1 MIFFNHLQLSK
12 LTVKMRV
19 KNTIVT
25 AILLVTIPLFS
36 QQNSES
42 KGIFIKEKSQSY
54 LDSIKKSFVKDA
66 MAACVDSLWMKEL
79 TDLDLY
85 NDLTSDI
92 ANINTDEKVDYELS
106 TELLKSRLEAMNA
119 KSPFRIEYNQSLEN
133 VIKSFL
139 KNRKRAFGRLMA
151 ISEYYFP
158 LFEEEFAKQNVPL
171 EIKYLAVVESA
182 LNPKA
187 VSKMGAT
194 GLWQFMYQTGKQYNL
209 KIDSY
214 IDERSD
220 PLKATAA
227 AAKYMSNMY
236 TIFGDWELVLASY
249 NSGPGNVSKAIRRS
263 GGKQDYWSI
272 RNNLPK
278 ETQGYVPAF
287 LATMYLYE
295 YRKEHGIV
303 PDRAVVQHFATDTVM
318 IRKEMTF
325 KQISDLL
332 EVPIAQIQL
341 LNPSYKLNI
350 VPAYRDEKHFLRLP
364 NDKIALFTS
373 NEDKLYAYVQYQLD
387 EKEAP
392 FRNNTA
398 IATTTNSNTIERES
412 RLKTKYYKVKRGDNL
427 GSIATQNEVSVADL
441 KKWNGL
447 RSNTI
452 AYGQNLKIV
461 STETVVQKTSAATA
475 TAVAANNRA
484 PKEEKNKKENLK
496 DSLIGNQAGVYV
508 VQNGDTF
515 NTIAEK
521 YQVTVAQI
529 KEWNNLTDSNLRQ
542 GVALQITNGG
552 KEAIKMEVAQSPEL
566 KEIFYTVQKGDNL
579 SNIAKKFGASVESLK
594 EWNDLPTV
602 AINLGSQLIVAKDE
616 IAITTNAVA
625 VSTFKVKNTSKTTVK
640 EAADYYVKKGDSLFS
655 IAKKYPGITVS
666 DIIKWNDIKGQNIKP
681 GMKLK
686 ING

>member
-1 MIFFNHLQLSK
+1 MSIK
-12 LTVKMRV
+12 K
-19 KNTIVT
+19 TIVT

-36 QQNSES
+36 QQNSEG
-42 KGIFIKEKSQSY
+42 KGIFIKEKTKSY

-66 MAACVDSLWMKEL
+66 MASCVDSLWMKEL

-85 NDLTSDI
+85 NDITRDI
-92 ANINTDEKVDYELS
+92 VTINTDEKVDYELS

-139 KNRKRAFGRLMA
+139 KYRKKSFGRLMA

-236 TIFGDWELVLASY
+236 AIFGDWELVLASY

-272 RNNLPK
+272 RNHLPK

-318 IRKEMTF
+318 IKKEMTF

-332 EVPIAQIQL
+332 EVPVAQIQL

-350 VPAYRDEKHFLRLP
+350 IPSYRDEKHYLRLP

-392 FRNNTA
+392 FRNSTV
-398 IATTTNSNTIERES
+398 IASATNNSSTEREGQ
-412 RLKTKYYKVKRGDNL
+412 LKTKYYKVKRGDNL
-427 GSIATQNEVSVADL
+427 GNIASSNDVSVADL

-447 RSNTI
+447 RSSTI
-452 AYGQNLKIV
+452 AYGQNLKIITNETIVKSPTV
-461 STETVVQKTSAATA
+461 SSTTDIVV
-475 TAVAANNRA
+475 NNRT
-484 PKEEKNKKENLK
+484 PKEDKVKKESLK
-496 DSLIGNQAGVYV
+496 DTLIGNKGGVYV
-508 VQNGDTF
+508 VQNGD
-515 NTIAEK
+515 NINAIAEK
-521 YQVTVAQI
+521 HKVTPAQI
-529 KEWNNLTDSNLRQ
+529 IEWNNLTDTTIHQ
-542 GVALQITNGG
+542 GTTLQIAYEP
-552 KEAIKMEVAQSPEL
+552 KETVKMELAQSPEL
-566 KEIFYTVQKGDNL
+566 KEIQYTVQKGDNL
-579 SNIAKKFGASVESLK
+579 SNIAKKFGASVENLK
-594 EWNDLPTV
+594 EWNRLSTASIV
-602 AINLGSQLIVAKDE
+602 LGSQLIVAKDE
-616 IAITTNAVA
+616 IAIATNAVA
-625 VSTFKVKNTSKTTVK
+625 VSAFKVQNKLK
-640 EAADYYVKKGDSLFS
+640 AATQKAEDYYVKKGDSLFS

-666 DIIKWNDIKGQNIKP
+666 DIIKWNDIKGENIKP

>member
-1 MIFFNHLQLSK
+1 
-12 LTVKMRV
+12 
-19 KNTIVT
+19 
-25 AILLVTIPLFS
+25 
-36 QQNSES
+36 
-42 KGIFIKEKSQSY
+42 
-54 LDSIKKSFVKDA
+54 
-66 MAACVDSLWMKEL
+66 MKEL

-85 NDLTSDI
+85 NDITSDI
-92 ANINTDEKVDYELS
+92 QNINTNEKVDYELS

-119 KSPFRIEYNQSLEN
+119 KSPFRIQYNESLEN

-139 KNRKRAFGRLMA
+139 KYRKKSFGRLMA

-187 VSKMGAT
+187 VSRMGAT

-214 IDERSD
+214 VDERSD

-236 TIFGDWELVLASY
+236 AIFGDWELVLASY

-272 RNNLPK
+272 RKNLPK

-318 IRKEMTF
+318 IKKEMSF

-350 VPAYRDEKHFLRLP
+350 IPSYRDEKHYLRLP
-364 NDKIALFTS
+364 NEKIALFTS
-373 NEDKLYAYVQYQLD
+373 NEDKLYAYVQHQLD

-392 FRNNTA
+392 FSNSTA
-398 IATTTNSNTIERES
+398 IASTTNNNTSEQES
-412 RLKTKYYKVKRGDNL
+412 QFKTKYYTVKRGENL
-427 GSIATQNEVSVADL
+427 GVIASKNEVSVAEL

-447 RSNTI
+447 KTNTI
-452 AYGQNLKIV
+452 AFGQNLKIIAK
-461 STETVVQKTSAATA
+461 ETISKSNTNQTTAIALTNKTA
-475 TAVAANNRA
+475 
-484 PKEEKNKKENLK
+484 KQDKNKTENPK
-496 DSLIGNQAGVYV
+496 DTLVESKSGIYL
-508 VQNGDTF
+508 VQNGDTM

-521 YQVTVAQI
+521 HQVTVAQL
-529 KEWNNLTDSNLRQ
+529 KEWNNITDMNLRP
-542 GVALQITNGG
+542 GFALQVASDSKGVIQ
-552 KEAIKMEVAQSPEL
+552 MELAQSPEL
-566 KEIFYTVQKGDNL
+566 KEIQYTVQKGDNL
-579 SNIAKKFGASVESLK
+579 FTIAKKFGASVDNLK
-594 EWNDLPTV
+594 EWNGL
-602 AINLGSQLIVAKDE
+602 ANASIALGSQLIVAKDE

-625 VSTFKVKNTSKTTVK
+625 VSAFKVKSNIKTGGVK
-640 EAADYYVKKGDSLFS
+640 EVENYYVKKGDSLFS

-666 DIIKWNDIKGQNIKP
+666 DIIKWNGIKGENIKP

-686 ING
+686 ISG

>member
-1 MIFFNHLQLSK
+1 M
-12 LTVKMRV
+12 TV
-19 KNTIVT
+19 KNTIAT
-25 AILLVTIPLFS
+25 AILFISIPLFS
-36 QQNSES
+36 QQNSEG
-42 KGIFIKEKSQSY
+42 KGIFVKENNQSY

-66 MAACVDSLWMKEL
+66 MASCVDSLWMKEL

-85 NDLTSDI
+85 NDISSDI
-92 ANINTDEKVDYELS
+92 VNINTDEKVDYELS
-106 TELLKSRLEAMNA
+106 TDLLKSRLEAMNA
-119 KSPFRIEYNQSLEN
+119 KSPFRIEYNESLEN

-139 KNRKRAFGRLMA
+139 KYRKKSFGRLMA

-236 TIFGDWELVLASY
+236 AIFGDWELVLASY

-263 GGKQDYWSI
+263 GGQQNYWSI
-272 RNNLPK
+272 RKNLPK

-303 PDRAVVQHFATDTVM
+303 PDRAVVQHFATDTIMVK
-318 IRKEMTF
+318 KEMSF

-332 EVPIAQIQL
+332 DVPIAQLQL

-350 VPAYRDEKHFLRLP
+350 IPSYRDEKHYLRLP
-364 NDKIALFTS
+364 NEKIALFTS
-373 NEDKLYAYVQYQLD
+373 NEEKLYAYVQYELD
-387 EKEAP
+387 KKERP
-392 FRNNTA
+392 FTTTTA
-398 IATTTNSNTIERES
+398 IASTTDTGTNQKDSQFITR
-412 RLKTKYYKVKRGDNL
+412 YYKVQRGDNL
-427 GSIATQNEVSVADL
+427 GSIASKNDVSLTDL

-447 RSNTI
+447 KSNTI
-452 AYGQNLKIV
+452 AYGQNLKILAKESV
-461 STETVVQKTSAATA
+461 VKTSVVQAKND
-475 TAVAANNRA
+475 VAAVSKVV
-484 PKEEKNKKENLK
+484 KEDKIKKENAK
-496 DSLIGNQAGVYV
+496 DTLLQGKQSMYV
-508 VQNGDTF
+508 VQSGD
-515 NTIAEK
+515 NINAIAEK
-521 YQVTVAQI
+521 YKVTPAQI
-529 KEWNNLTDSNLRQ
+529 IEWNNLTDTTIHQ
-542 GVALQITNGG
+542 GTSLQIAYDS
-552 KEAIKMEVAQSPEL
+552 KESIKMELAQSPEL
-566 KEIFYTVQKGDNL
+566 KEIQYTVQKGDNL
-579 SNIAKKFGASVESLK
+579 SVIAKKFGATVENLK
-594 EWNDLPTV
+594 EWNSLSSA
-602 AINLGSQLIVAKDE
+602 AITLGSELIVAKDE
-616 IAITTNAVA
+616 IAIATNAVA
-625 VSTFKVKNTSKTTVK
+625 VSAFKVKNSPITKGK
-640 EAADYYVKKGDSLFS
+640 EVDNYYVKKGDSLFS

-666 DIIKWNDIKGQNIKP
+666 DIIKWNRIKGENIKP

>member
-1 MIFFNHLQLSK
+1 MS
-12 LTVKMRV
+12 VK
-19 KNTIVT
+19 KTIVT
-25 AILLVTIPLFS
+25 AILLVSIPLFS

-42 KGIFIKEKSQSY
+42 KGIFIKEKNQSY

-85 NDLTSDI
+85 NDISNDITS
-92 ANINTDEKVDYELS
+92 INTDQKVDYDLS

-139 KNRKRAFGRLMA
+139 KYRKKSFGRLMA

-209 KIDSY
+209 KVDSY

-236 TIFGDWELVLASY
+236 AIFGDWELVLASY

-272 RNNLPK
+272 RNYLPK

-318 IRKEMTF
+318 IKKEMTF

-332 EVPIAQIQL
+332 EVPVAQIQL

-350 VPAYRDEKHFLRLP
+350 IPSYRDEQHYLRLP

-392 FRNNTA
+392 FRSTTA
-398 IATTTNSNTIERES
+398 IAAVSNNSSNERENQV
-412 RLKTKYYKVKRGDNL
+412 KTSYYKVKRGDNL
-427 GSIATQNEVSVADL
+427 GNIASKNGISIADL

-452 AYGQNLKIV
+452 AYGQNLKII
-461 STETVVQKTSAATA
+461 STERSVKTTTPSSTNDL
-475 TAVAANNRA
+475 AVNNRI
-484 PKEEKNKKENLK
+484 PKEEKIKKESQK
-496 DSLIGNQAGVYV
+496 DSLIVNKGGVYV
-508 VQNGDTF
+508 VQNGD
-515 NTIAEK
+515 NINAIAEK
-521 YQVTVAQI
+521 YKVTAAQI
-529 KEWNNLTDSNLRQ
+529 IEWNNLTDTTIHQ
-542 GVALQITNGG
+542 GTTLQIAYEA
-552 KEAIKMEVAQSPEL
+552 KEPIKMELAQSPEL
-566 KEIFYTVQKGDNL
+566 KEIQYTVQKGDNL
-579 SNIAKKFGASVESLK
+579 SNVAKKFGATVENLK
-594 EWNDLPTV
+594 EWNGLSTASIV
-602 AINLGSQLIVAKDE
+602 LGSQLIVAKDE
-616 IAITTNAVA
+616 IAIATNSIA
-625 VSTFKVKNTSKTTVK
+625 VSAFKIQNRPTNTAQKG
-640 EAADYYVKKGDSLFS
+640 EDYYVKKGDSLFS

-666 DIIKWNDIKGQNIKP
+666 DIIKWNGIKGENIKP

>member
-1 MIFFNHLQLSK
+1 M
-12 LTVKMRV
+12 TV
-19 KNTIVT
+19 KNTIAT
-25 AILLVTIPLFS
+25 AILFISIPLFS
-36 QQNSES
+36 QQNSEG
-42 KGIFIKEKSQSY
+42 KGIFVKENNQSY

-66 MAACVDSLWMKEL
+66 MASCVDSLWMKEL

-85 NDLTSDI
+85 NDISSDI
-92 ANINTDEKVDYELS
+92 VNINTDEKVDYELS
-106 TELLKSRLEAMNA
+106 TDLLKSRLEAMNA
-119 KSPFRIEYNQSLEN
+119 KSPFRIEYNESLEN

-139 KNRKRAFGRLMA
+139 KYRKKSFGRLMA

-236 TIFGDWELVLASY
+236 AIFGDWELVLASY

-263 GGKQDYWSI
+263 GGQQNYWSI
-272 RNNLPK
+272 RKNLPK

-303 PDRAVVQHFATDTVM
+303 PDRAVVQHFATDTIMVK
-318 IRKEMTF
+318 KEMSF

-332 EVPIAQIQL
+332 DVPIAQLQL

-350 VPAYRDEKHFLRLP
+350 IPSYRDEKHYLRLP
-364 NDKIALFTS
+364 NEKIALFTS
-373 NEDKLYAYVQYQLD
+373 NEEKLYAYVQYELD
-387 EKEAP
+387 KKERP
-392 FRNNTA
+392 FTTTTA
-398 IATTTNSNTIERES
+398 IASTTDTSTNQKDSQFITR
-412 RLKTKYYKVKRGDNL
+412 YYKVQRGDNL
-427 GSIATQNEVSVADL
+427 GSIASKNDVSLTDL

-447 RSNTI
+447 KSNTI
-452 AYGQNLKIV
+452 AYGQNLKILAKESV
-461 STETVVQKTSAATA
+461 VKTSVVQSKND
-475 TAVAANNRA
+475 VAAVSKVV
-484 PKEEKNKKENLK
+484 KEDKIKKENAK
-496 DSLIGNQAGVYV
+496 DTLFQSKQSMYV
-508 VQNGDTF
+508 VQSGD
-515 NTIAEK
+515 NINAIAEK
-521 YQVTVAQI
+521 YKVTAAQI
-529 KEWNNLTDSNLRQ
+529 IEWNNLTDTTIHQ
-542 GVALQITNGG
+542 GTSLQIAYDS
-552 KEAIKMEVAQSPEL
+552 KESIKMELAQSPEL
-566 KEIFYTVQKGDNL
+566 KEIQYTVQKGDNL
-579 SNIAKKFGASVESLK
+579 SIIAKKFGATVENLK
-594 EWNDLPTV
+594 EWNSLSSA
-602 AINLGSQLIVAKDE
+602 AITLGSELIVAKDE
-616 IAITTNAVA
+616 IAIATNAVA
-625 VSTFKVKNTSKTTVK
+625 VSAFKVKNSPITKGK
-640 EAADYYVKKGDSLFS
+640 EVDNYYVKKGDSLFS

-666 DIIKWNDIKGQNIKP
+666 DIIKWNGIKGENIKP